1 MVKEWVRDLVILVI
15 FVSVIEMLLPGGAL
29 KKYVKIVLGF
39 FILLT
44 VLNPILHLLKADF
57 QIGYP
62 FNNLPGHSDAQQATE
77 ARGEVMKRTN
87 TALALGAYQSQLAQQ
102 IRGIILTQE
111 EVEDAWVRV
120 KATDGGQI
128 EQVEIGLTPLKA
140 SASSQTSG
148 RANGSKNLSKDA
160 DNTDSTG
167 SVRTDSASVAKD
179 RVSVGESN
187 NLPTGNTADTGNGKR
202 NSVQRD
208 QSSSSLTD
216 ETGGVQ
222 VEQSGSVKPVE
233 EVRKVEVVI
242 GNERP
247 APTAKTET
255 DSSVMQRLQAK
266 VVKLITGFY
275 NIKAEAISFK

>member
-167 SVRTDSASVAKD
+167 SV
-179 RVSVGESN
+179 
-187 NLPTGNTADTGNGKR
+187 
-202 NSVQRD
+202 
-208 QSSSSLTD
+208 
-216 ETGGVQ
+216 Q